1 MNYKNIYKIYLES
14 LIYTKNTNTV
24 SFILFI

>member
-1 MNYKNIYKIYLES
+1 MNYKNIYKIYFES
-14 LIYTKNTNTV
+14 LIYNKNTNTV